1 MPDHR
6 IRRCFSNRGMFAAV
20 CIAWA
25 VATIEAPGQTAIQKD
40 IQKDIQAGTPSA
52 VPLEI
57 SGIYP
62 HLAAFNGTGAFAS
75 NGECGIGAV
84 VPWAGRLWFLTYPPH
99 STKGSSDKL
108 YAVDPDMSLDVRP
121 ESVGGTHA
129 SRMIHAESQQLI
141 IGPYFIDATGTVR
154 ACDVKNQL
162 VGRMTAVMR
171 HLTDPANLVY
181 FYDMEGAIYEVDV
194 HSLAV
199 KKLFAKPVPGWH
211 GKGGYTAQGRVVI
224 SNNGELA
231 VGKDSLREYL
241 AALPPEKP
249 EDAGVLAEWDGSEWR
264 IIERH
269 QFTDVTGPGGIRGAP
284 NDSAPLWAIGWDRRS
299 VILKLLDGG
308 TWSTFRVPKGSY
320 TFDPRHGWFTEWPRI
335 REVGDGKFLMVMH
348 GQMFD
353 FPRTFSRAN
362 TAGIRPVCTHLRYV
376 PDFCDWNG
384 RLVVAADDTSVMGN
398 PLAGQSQSNLWFGD
412 FAELKTWGPT
422 AGWGG
427 VWVGDAIE
435 KDVPSDPFLFAGYE
449 SRVLHLSHDADSPV
463 IFTVEADMHG
473 NGQWQPLETITVPAK
488 GYRHHVFDAGAK
500 AEWVRIKGDKACVA
514 SGYFHFN
521 GNSSPRVAAA
531 TTGGNATP
539 ALIRPA
545 KGNRNLQVVLGDSYY
560 EVDERL
566 GFTPLPEPEEVSD
579 IRPTLELQSEFSVDA
594 ASVILADGNGDRWRL
609 PRTDA
614 MFDKPFAAGWP
625 RGVREVASERN
636 LANVHGIFY
645 EIPRSSDSKSGELRK
660 IDCRKMK
667 PVAAHRMPITDFCTW
682 RGLMVMSGEFAPP
695 TVGRVFRS
703 DDGKAALWFG
713 KTDDLWQLGKPT
725 GHGGPWS
732 KTAVQGGVPSDP
744 FLMTNFDRKSLS
756 LSHDA
761 TQPVT
766 FKVEVDFLAA
776 GDWSEYGRFT
786 VEPGTAFTHAFPAG
800 YAAHWVRLRTDRD
813 CVATAEFTYE

>member
-1 MPDHR
+1 
-6 IRRCFSNRGMFAAV
+6 MFDPQFCKRLRTSGQLAAACLALV
-20 CIAWA
+20 
-25 VATIEAPGQTAIQKD
+25 VAAIEASGQTVVQRDVQTGVSSTA
-40 IQKDIQAGTPSA
+40 
-52 VPLEI
+52 PLEI

-62 HLAAFNGTGAFAS
+62 HLTAFNCTGAFAS
-75 NGECGIGAV
+75 SGECGIGAV

-108 YAVDPDMSLDVRP
+108 YAVGPDMSLDVRP

-129 SRMIHAESQQLI
+129 NRMIHEESQQLI
-141 IGPYFIDATGTVR
+141 IGPYFIDAKGNVR
-154 ACDVKNQL
+154 ACDIKNQL

-181 FYDMEGAIYEVDV
+181 FFDMEGAIYEVDV

-199 KKLFAKPVPGWH
+199 KKLFTKPVPGWH

-224 SNNGELA
+224 SNNGEAA
-231 VGKDSLREYL
+231 VGKDAPREYL

-249 EDAGVLAEWDGSEWR
+249 EDAGVLAEWDGKEWR
-264 IIERH
+264 IVERH

-284 NDSAPLWAIGWDRRS
+284 DDQAPLWAVGWDRRS

-308 TWSTFRVPKGSY
+308 TWSTFRLPKGSY
-320 TFDPRHGWFTEWPRI
+320 SFDPRHGWFTEWPRI
-335 REVGDGKFLMVMH
+335 REVGNGRFLMVMH

-384 RLVVAADDTSVMGN
+384 RLVIAADDTSVMGN

-422 AGWGG
+422 AAWGG
-427 VWVGDAIE
+427 VWVGDAVE
-435 KDVPSDPFLFAGYE
+435 KDVPSDPFLVGGYAT
-449 SRVLHLSHDADSPV
+449 RVLHLSHTADAPV
-463 IFTVEADMHG
+463 TFTVEADAQG
-473 NGQWQPLETITVPAK
+473 SGQWRPLETITVPAQ
-488 GYRHHVFDAGAK
+488 GYGHHVLGADVK
-500 AEWVRIKGDKACVA
+500 AEWVRLKADKACTA
-514 SGYFHFN
+514 SGYFHC
-521 GNSSPRVAAA
+521 GGRDVPPRAHAIKDSD
-531 TTGGNATP
+531 GGPVTP

-545 KGNRNLQVVLGDSYY
+545 KGNRNLQVVLGDAYY
-560 EVDERL
+560 EVEERL
-566 GFTPLPEPEEVSD
+566 GFTPLPEPKEVSD

-594 ASVILADGNGDRWRL
+594 ASVVINDGNGGRWRL

-614 MFDKPFAAGWP
+614 VFDKPFASGWP

-636 LANVHGIFY
+636 LANFHGLFY
-645 EIPRSSDSKSGELRK
+645 EIPRSSDSKSGEHRK
-660 IDCRKMK
+660 IDCRRMK

-682 RGLMVMSGEFAPP
+682 RGLMVMSGEFAAPG
-695 TVGRVFRS
+695 VGRVFRS
-703 DDGKAALWFG
+703 ADGRAALWFG

-725 GHGGPWS
+725 GHGGPWRE
-732 KTAVQGGVPSDP
+732 TAVKASVPSDP
-744 FLMTNFDRKSLS
+744 FLMTNFDRKSLA

-766 FKVEVDFLAA
+766 FTVEVDFLAT
-776 GDWSEYGRFT
+776 GDWSEYRRFT
-786 VEPGTAFTHAFPAG
+786 LEPGKPFTHTFPAG
-800 YAAHWVRLRTDRD
+800 YAAHWVRLVSDRD

>member
-6 IRRCFSNRGMFAAV
+6 SRRRFCRCGTLAAA
-20 CIAWA
+20 CLALA
-25 VATIEAPGQTAIQKD
+25 GAAIEAAGQTAIQTD
-40 IQKDIQAGTPSA
+40 IETSTSSA
-52 VPLEI
+52 APLKI

-84 VPWAGRLWFLTYPPH
+84 VPWADRLWFLTYPPH

-108 YAVDPDMSLDVRP
+108 YAVGPDMSLDVRP

-129 SRMIHAESQQLI
+129 SRMIHEESQQLI
-141 IGPYFIDATGTVR
+141 IGPYFIDAKGNVR
-154 ACDVKNQL
+154 ACDVKNEL

-194 HSLAV
+194 HSLTV
-199 KKLFAKPVPGWH
+199 KKLFTKPVPGWH

-224 SNNGELA
+224 SNNGEAA
-231 VGKDSLREYL
+231 VGKDAPREYL
-241 AALPPEKP
+241 AALPPAKP
-249 EDAGVLAEWDGSEWR
+249 EDAGVLAEWDGREWR

-284 NDSAPLWAIGWDRRS
+284 NDSAPLWAVGWDRRS

-335 REVGDGKFLMVMH
+335 REVGDGTFLMVMH

-384 RLVVAADDTSVMGN
+384 RLVIASDDTSVMGN

-422 AGWGG
+422 IGWGG
-427 VWVGDAIE
+427 VWVRDAIE

-449 SRVLHLSHDADSPV
+449 SRALHLAHDADTAV
-463 IFTVEADMHG
+463 TFTVEADVQG
-473 NGQWQPLETITVPAK
+473 NGQWQPIETITVPAK
-488 GYRHHVFDAGAK
+488 GYRHHVFDAGVK
-500 AEWVRIKGDKACVA
+500 AEWVRLKADTACVA
-514 SGYFHFN
+514 SGYFHC
-521 GNSSPRVAAA
+521 GATDTPPRHAAKETA
-531 TTGGNATP
+531 GGTVTP

-545 KGNRNLQVVLGDSYY
+545 KGNRNLQVVLGDRYY

-566 GFTPLPEPEEVSD
+566 TFTALPEPQEVSD
-579 IRPTLELQSEFSVDA
+579 IRPALELQSEFSVDT
-594 ASVILADGNGDRWRL
+594 ASVVITDGNGDRWRL

-614 MFDKPFAAGWP
+614 MFDKPFASGWP

-636 LANVHGIFY
+636 LANFHGIFY
-645 EIPRSSDSKSGELRK
+645 EIPRSSGPKGSEAVDYR
-660 IDCRKMK
+660 RMK
-667 PVAAHRMPITDFCTW
+667 PVAAHRLPITDFCTW

-695 TVGRVFRS
+695 IVGRVFRS
-703 DDGKAALWFG
+703 ADGKAALWFG

-725 GHGGPWS
+725 GHGGPWQ

-744 FLMTNFDRKSLS
+744 FLMTNYDRKSLS

-766 FKVEVDFLAA
+766 FTVEVDFLAT
-776 GDWSEYGRFT
+776 GEWSQYGTFT
-786 VEPGTAFTHAFPAG
+786 VEPGKGFTHAFPAG
-800 YAAHWVRLRTDRD
+800 YAAHWVRLRADRG

>member
-1 MPDHR
+1 MPEDHG
-6 IRRCFSNRGMFAAV
+6 RRRFFPRAYC
-20 CIAWA
+20 A
-25 VATIEAPGQTAIQKD
+25 VACLALAAAALEAAGQTAIQT
-40 IQKDIQAGTPSA
+40 GTSSA
-52 VPLEI
+52 TPLEI

-62 HLAAFNGTGAFAS
+62 HLAVFNGVGEVVR

-99 STKGSSDKL
+99 STKGSNDKL
-108 YAVDPDMSLDVRP
+108 YAVGPDMSLDVRP

-129 SRMIHAESQQLI
+129 SRMIHEESQQLI
-141 IGPYFIDATGTVR
+141 IGPYFIDAKGNVR

-171 HLTDPANLVY
+171 HLTDPAHLVY
-181 FYDMEGAIYEVDV
+181 FYDMEGAVYEVDV

-224 SNNGELA
+224 SNNGEA
-231 VGKDSLREYL
+231 SVGKESPKEYL
-241 AALPPEKP
+241 AELPPRKP
-249 EDAGVLAEWDGSEWR
+249 DDAGVLAEWDGDQWR

-284 NDSAPLWAIGWDRRS
+284 NDNAPLWAVGWDKRS

-384 RLVVAADDTSVMGN
+384 RLVIAADDTSVMGN
-398 PLAGQSQSNLWFGD
+398 PLAGQAQSNLWFGD
-412 FAELKTWGPT
+412 FAELKHWGPT

-427 VWVGDAIE
+427 VWVDDAVE
-435 KDVPSDPFLFAGYE
+435 KDLPSDPFLFAGYA
-449 SRVLHLSHDADSPV
+449 SRALHLTHDAHSPV
-463 IFTVEADMHG
+463 TFTVEADVQG
-473 NGQWQPLETITVPAK
+473 NGQWRPLESITVPTK
-488 GYRHHVFDAGAK
+488 GYRHHVFGADVK
-500 AEWVRIKGDKACVA
+500 AEWVRIRTDTTCVA
-514 SGYFHFN
+514 SGYFHC
-521 GNSSPRVAAA
+521 GGGEIPPRDAARDSSGEDTA
-531 TTGGNATP
+531 GGTVTP

-545 KGNRNLQVVLGDSYY
+545 KGNRNLQVVLGDGYY
-560 EVDERL
+560 EVDEKL
-566 GFTPLPEPEEVSD
+566 AFTPLPEPQEVSD

-594 ASVILADGNGDRWRL
+594 ASVVITDGKGDRWRL

-614 MFDKPFAAGWP
+614 VFDEPFASGWP

-636 LANVHGIFY
+636 LANFHGIFY
-645 EIPRSSDSKSGELRK
+645 EIPRSSDSTSGEHRK

-682 RGLMVMSGEFAPP
+682 RGLLVMSGAFSAPE
-695 TVGRVFRS
+695 VGRVFRS
-703 DDGKAALWFG
+703 ADGKAALWFG
-713 KTDDLWQLGKPT
+713 KTDDIWHLGKPV
-725 GHGGPWS
+725 GHGGPWRD
-732 KTAVQGGVPSDP
+732 TAVQGGAPSDP
-744 FLMTNFDRKSLS
+744 FLMTNFDHKSLS
-756 LSHDA
+756 LSHSA
-761 TQPVT
+761 TQVVAFT
-766 FKVEVDFLAA
+766 VEVDFLAT
-776 GDWSEYGRFT
+776 GEWREYGTFP
-786 VEPGTAFTHAFPAG
+786 VEPGTTFNHAFPAG
-800 YAAHWVRLRTDRD
+800 YTAHWVRLKADRD
-813 CVATAEFTYE
+813 CDATAEFTYE

>member
-1 MPDHR
+1 MTDHQCH
-6 IRRCFSNRGMFAAV
+6 RRLRACGTTAAICLAV
-20 CIAWA
+20 WA
-25 VATIEAPGQTAIQKD
+25 STIEAVGQTAIQRD
-40 IQKDIQAGTPSA
+40 IQSEATSA
-52 VPLEI
+52 TPLEI

-62 HLAAFNGTGAFAS
+62 HLAAFNGTGGFAS

-108 YAVDPDMSLDVRP
+108 YAVGPDMSLDVRP

-129 SRMIHAESQQLI
+129 NRMIHEESQQLI
-141 IGPYFIDATGTVR
+141 IGPYFIDAKGTVR

-181 FYDMEGAIYEVDV
+181 FYDMEGAVYEVDV

-199 KKLFAKPVPGWH
+199 KKLFTKPVPGWH

-224 SNNGELA
+224 SNNGEA
-231 VGKDSLREYL
+231 VVGKESPQTYL
-241 AALPPEKP
+241 AALPPKKE
-249 EDAGVLAEWDGSEWR
+249 EDAGVLAEWDGNEWR

-308 TWSTFRVPKGSY
+308 TWSTFRLPKGSY
-320 TFDPRHGWFTEWPRI
+320 SFDPRHGWFTEWPRI

-348 GQMFD
+348 GQIFD

-362 TAGIRPVCTHLRYV
+362 TAGIRPICTHLRYV

-384 RLVVAADDTSVMGN
+384 RLVIAADDTSVMDN

-412 FAELKTWGPT
+412 FAELNTWGPT

-427 VWVGDAIE
+427 VWVGDVIE
-435 KDVPSDPFLFAGYE
+435 QDVPSDPFLVAGYE
-449 SRVLHLSHDADSPV
+449 SRVLHLSHTADTPV
-463 IFTVEADMHG
+463 TFTVESDAQG
-473 NGQWQPLETITVPAK
+473 NGQWQQLETITVPAK
-488 GYRHHVFDAGAK
+488 GYRHHIFDAGMK
-500 AEWVRIKGDKACVA
+500 AEWMRLRADKACTA
-514 SGYFHFN
+514 SGYFHC
-521 GNSSPRVAAA
+521 GGRVVPQRAAA
-531 TTGGNATP
+531 ADTAGGTVKP

-560 EVDERL
+560 EVDEKL
-566 GFTPLPEPEEVSD
+566 VFTPLPEPQEVTD

-594 ASVILADGNGDRWRL
+594 ASVVITDGNGGRWRL

-614 MFDKPFAAGWP
+614 VFDKPFATGWP

-636 LANVHGIFY
+636 LANFHGIFY
-645 EIPRSSDSKSGELRK
+645 EIPRSSGPKGGERV
-660 IDCRKMK
+660 DYRKMK
-667 PVAAHRMPITDFCTW
+667 PVAAHRTPILDFCTW
-682 RGLMVMSGEFAPP
+682 RGLMVMSGDFAAPG
-695 TVGRVFRS
+695 VGRVFRS
-703 DDGKAALWFG
+703 ADGKAALWFG

-725 GHGGPWS
+725 GHGGPW
-732 KTAVQGGVPSDP
+732 KTTAVQGGAPSDP

-761 TQPVT
+761 MQPVT
-766 FKVEVDFLAA
+766 FTVEVDYLATGNWRA
-776 GDWSEYGRFT
+776 YGTFT
-786 VEPGTAFTHAFPAG
+786 VAQGTAFTHAFPAG
-800 YAAHWVRLRTDRD
+800 YAAHWVRLRADRD

>member
-1 MPDHR
+1 MPDHQSH
-6 IRRCFSNRGMFAAV
+6 RRFCSFGTLAAA
-20 CIAWA
+20 CLT
-25 VATIEAPGQTAIQKD
+25 VALAANEVTGQSAIQPN
-40 IQKDIQAGTPSA
+40 IQTGTSA
-52 VPLEI
+52 AAPLEI

-108 YAVDPDMSLDVRP
+108 YAVGPDMSLDVRP

-129 SRMIHAESQQLI
+129 NRMIHEESQQLI
-141 IGPYFIDATGTVR
+141 IGPYFIDAKGNVR
-154 ACDVKNQL
+154 ACDVKTQL

-171 HLTDPANLVY
+171 HLTDPAHLVY

-199 KKLFAKPVPGWH
+199 KKLFTKPVPGWH
-211 GKGGYTAQGRVVI
+211 GKGAYTAQGRVVI
-224 SNNGELA
+224 SNNGEAA
-231 VGKDSLREYL
+231 VGKDAPREYL

-249 EDAGVLAEWDGSEWR
+249 EDAGVLAEWDGREWR

-284 NDSAPLWAIGWDRRS
+284 NDTAPLWAVGWDRRS

-353 FPRTFSRAN
+353 FPRTFSRGN

-384 RLVVAADDTSVMGN
+384 RLVIAADDTSVMGN
-398 PLAGQSQSNLWFGD
+398 PLAGQSQSNLWFGE
-412 FAELKTWGPT
+412 FAELTTWGPT

-427 VWVGDAIE
+427 VWVGDAIQ
-435 KDVPSDPFLFAGYE
+435 KGVPSDPFLFAGYE
-449 SRVLHLSHDADSPV
+449 SRALHLSHAADTPV
-463 IFTVEADMHG
+463 TFTVEADVQG
-473 NGQWQPLETITVPAK
+473 NGQWQSLDTITVPAK
-488 GYRHHVFDAGAK
+488 GYRHHIFDASVK
-500 AEWVRIKGDKACVA
+500 AEWVRLTADRACVA
-514 SGYFHFN
+514 SGYFHC
-521 GNSSPRVAAA
+521 GGSDTLPRSAARDTA
-531 TTGGNATP
+531 GGTVTP

-566 GFTPLPEPEEVSD
+566 GFTALPEPKEVTD

-594 ASVILADGNGDRWRL
+594 ASVVITEENGDRWRL

-614 MFDKPFAAGWP
+614 MFDKPFASGWP

-636 LANVHGIFY
+636 LANFHGIFY
-645 EIPRSSDSKSGELRK
+645 EIPRSSDSKSGEHRK

-667 PVAAHRMPITDFCTW
+667 PVAAHRMLITDFCTW

-703 DDGKAALWFG
+703 ADGRAALWFG
-713 KTDDLWQLGKPT
+713 KTDDLWQLGKPV

-732 KTAVQGGVPSDP
+732 KTAVQGGLPSDP

-761 TQPVT
+761 TQPVKFT
-766 FKVEVDFLAA
+766 VEVDFLAT
-776 GDWSEYGRFT
+776 GDWREYGTFS
-786 VEPGTAFTHAFPAG
+786 VEPGRAFNHVFPAG

-813 CVATAEFTYE
+813 CAATVEFTYE

>member
-1 MPDHR
+1 MGDDRCRRRFR
-6 IRRCFSNRGMFAAV
+6 ICGRLAAG
-20 CIAWA
+20 CLA
-25 VATIEAPGQTAIQKD
+25 VVLTAVEAGAQTAVQKVTE
-40 IQKDIQAGTPSA
+40 AGSSSA
-52 VPLEI
+52 APLQI

-62 HLAAFNGTGAFAS
+62 HLAAFNGVGEFAG

-99 STKGSSDKL
+99 STKGSNDKL
-108 YAVDPDMSLDVRP
+108 YAVGPEMSLDVRP

-129 SRMIHAESQQLI
+129 NRMIHDESQQLI
-141 IGPYFIDATGTVR
+141 IGPYFIDAKGNVR
-154 ACDVKNQL
+154 TCDVKNRL

-224 SNNGELA
+224 SNNGESS
-231 VGKDSLREYL
+231 VGKDSPRDYL
-241 AALPPEKP
+241 AALPPKKA
-249 EDAGVLAEWDGSEWR
+249 EDAGVLAEWDGGEWR
-264 IIERH
+264 IVERH
-269 QFTDVTGPGGIRGAP
+269 QFTDVTGPGGIHGAP
-284 NDSAPLWAIGWDRRS
+284 DDRAPLWAVGWDRRS

-308 TWSTFRVPKGSY
+308 TWCTFRVPKGSY

-335 REVGDGKFLMVMH
+335 REVGDGRFLMVMH
-348 GQMFD
+348 GQIFD

-384 RLVVAADDTSVMGN
+384 RLVIAADDTSVMGN

-435 KDVPSDPFLFAGYE
+435 KNVPSDPFLFAGYGN
-449 SRVLHLSHDADSPV
+449 RALHLTHDANTPV
-463 IFTVEADMHG
+463 TFTVEADRQG
-473 NGQWQPLETITVPAK
+473 DGQWQPLQTITVPAK
-488 GYRHHVFDAGAK
+488 GYGHHVFDPGVK
-500 AEWVRIKGDKACVA
+500 AEWVRLRADADCMA
-514 SGYFHFN
+514 SGYFHC
-521 GNSSPRVAAA
+521 GGDAPPPRAAA
-531 TTGGNATP
+531 NGSDGGRATP

-566 GFTPLPEPEEVSD
+566 TFTALPEPKEVSD
-579 IRPTLELQSEFSVDA
+579 IRPTLELKPEFEVDA
-594 ASVILADGNGDRWRL
+594 GSVLITDGNGDRWRL
-609 PRTDA
+609 PKTDA
-614 MFDKPFAAGWP
+614 VFDRPFASWA

-636 LANVHGIFY
+636 LANFHGIFY
-645 EIPRSSDSKSGELRK
+645 EIPRSSDSKSGEHRK
-660 IDCRKMK
+660 IDYRRMK
-667 PVAAHRMPITDFCTW
+667 PVAAHRLPILDFCSW
-682 RGLMVMSGEFAPP
+682 RGLLVMSGEFAPP
-695 TVGRVFRS
+695 SVGRLFRS
-703 DDGKAALWFG
+703 ADGKAALWFG

-725 GHGGPWS
+725 GHGGPWR
-732 KTAVQGGVPSDP
+732 KTAVKAGLPSEP
-744 FLMTNFDRKSLS
+744 FLMTNFDRKSLA
-756 LSHDA
+756 LSHDS
-761 TQPVT
+761 TQPST
-766 FKVEVDFLAA
+766 FTVEVDFLAT
-776 GDWSEYGRFT
+776 GEWSEYGRFV
-786 VEPGTAFTHAFPAG
+786 VEPGKTLTHEFPVG
-800 YAAHWVRLRTDRD
+800 YAAHWVRLRADRD
-813 CVATAEFTYE
+813 CSATAEFTYE

>member
-1 MPDHR
+1 MPEHR
-6 IRRCFSNRGMFAAV
+6 SRRRFCSRGTLAAA
-20 CIAWA
+20 CLALA
-25 VATIEAPGQTAIQKD
+25 GAAIEVVGQTAIETNNQRS
-40 IQKDIQAGTPSA
+40 TPSA
-52 VPLEI
+52 APLEI

-62 HLAAFNGTGAFAS
+62 HLAAFNGVGEFVS

-99 STKGSSDKL
+99 SIKGSNDKL
-108 YAVDPDMSLDVRP
+108 YAVGPDMSLHVRP

-129 SRMIHAESQQLI
+129 SRMIHEESQQLI
-141 IGPYFIDATGTVR
+141 IGPYFIDAKGNVR
-154 ACDVKNQL
+154 ACDVKTQL

-181 FYDMEGAIYEVDV
+181 FYDMEGAVYEVDV

-199 KKLFAKPVPGWH
+199 KKLFDKPVPGWH

-224 SNNGELA
+224 SNNGETA
-231 VGKDSLREYL
+231 SGRAPEGYL
-241 AALPPEKP
+241 AALPPKKA
-249 EDAGVLAEWDGSEWR
+249 EDAGVLAEWDGREWR

-284 NDSAPLWAIGWDRRS
+284 NDSAPLWAVGWDRRS

-308 TWSTFRVPKGSY
+308 EWSTFRVPKGSY

-376 PDFCDWNG
+376 PDFCDVNG
-384 RLVVAADDTSVMGN
+384 QLVIASDDTSVMGN

-412 FAELKTWGPT
+412 FAALRTWGPT

-449 SRVLHLSHDADSPV
+449 SRVLHLTHDADSPV
-463 IFTVEADMHG
+463 TFTVEADVQG
-473 NGQWQPLETITVPAK
+473 NGQWQPLETIAVPAK
-488 GYRHHVFDAGAK
+488 GYRHHVFDAGVK
-500 AEWVRIKGDKACVA
+500 AEWVRLRADKACVA
-514 SGYFHFN
+514 SGYFHC
-521 GNSSPRVAAA
+521 GGGDAPPRSAAA
-531 TTGGNATP
+531 DTSSATVTP

-545 KGNRNLQVVLGDSYY
+545 KGNRNLQVVLGDGYY

-566 GFTPLPEPEEVSD
+566 DFTALPEPKEVSD
-579 IRPTLELQSEFSVDA
+579 IRVTLELRPELSTDA
-594 ASVILADGNGDRWRL
+594 ASVVITDGKGDRWRL

-614 MFDKPFAAGWP
+614 VFDKPFAFGWP

-636 LANVHGIFY
+636 LANFHGIFY
-645 EIPRSSDSKSGELRK
+645 EIPRPGGPKGGEPV
-660 IDCRKMK
+660 DYRKMK
-667 PVAAHRMPITDFCTW
+667 PVAAHRLPITDFCTW

-695 TVGRVFRS
+695 AVGRVFRS
-703 DDGKAALWFG
+703 ADGKAALWFG
-713 KTDDLWQLGKPT
+713 KTDDLWQLGKPV
-725 GHGGPWS
+725 GRGGPWQ
-732 KTAVQGGVPSDP
+732 KTAVKAGVPSDP

-761 TQPVT
+761 TQSVVFT
-766 FKVEVDFLAA
+766 VEVDFLAT

-786 VEPGTAFTHAFPAG
+786 VEPGKAFNHAFPAG
-800 YAAHWVRLRTDRD
+800 YAAHWVRLQADRD
-813 CVATAEFTYE
+813 CTATAEFVYE

>member
-1 MPDHR
+1 MPLGDQP
-6 IRRCFSNRGMFAAV
+6 RRRWICGCGRLAAACLVLAAV
-20 CIAWA
+20 A
-25 VATIEAPGQTAIQKD
+25 VEAVGQTAFQKD
-40 IQKDIQAGTPSA
+40 IEAGMSSA
-52 VPLEI
+52 GPLVI

-108 YAVDPDMSLDVRP
+108 YAVGPDMSLEVRP

-129 SRMIHAESQQLI
+129 NRMIHAESQQLI
-141 IGPYFIDATGTVR
+141 IGPYFIDTKGNVR

-171 HLTDPANLVY
+171 HLKDPANLVY

-199 KKLFAKPVPGWH
+199 QKLFTKPVPGWH

-224 SNNGELA
+224 SNNGEAA
-231 VGKDSLREYL
+231 VGKDVPREYL

-284 NDSAPLWAIGWDRRS
+284 DDAAPLWAVGWDRRS

-308 TWSTFRVPKGSY
+308 TWSTFRLPKGSY
-320 TFDPRHGWFTEWPRI
+320 SFDPRHGWFTEWPRI
-335 REVGDGKFLMVMH
+335 RELGDGRFLMVMH

-353 FPRTFSRAN
+353 FPRSFSRAD
-362 TAGIRPVCTHLRYV
+362 TAGIRPICTHLRYV

-384 RLVVAADDTSVMGN
+384 RLVIAADDTSVMGN

-422 AGWGG
+422 AAWGG
-427 VWVGDAIE
+427 VWMGDAVV
-435 KDVPSDPFLFAGYE
+435 KDEPSDPFLVAGYATLA
-449 SRVLHLSHDADSPV
+449 LHLSHRADTPV
-463 IFTVEADMHG
+463 TFTLEADLQG
-473 NGQWQPLETITVPAK
+473 NGQWQPLETITVPAE
-488 GYRHHVFDAGAK
+488 GYRHHVFDAGVK
-500 AEWVRIKGDKACVA
+500 AEWVRLRADKTCEAT
-514 SGYFHFN
+514 GYFHC
-521 GNSSPRVAAA
+521 GGDDLPPRAAA
-531 TTGGNATP
+531 ADTAGGAATP
-539 ALIRPA
+539 ALVRPA
-545 KGNRNLQVVLGDSYY
+545 KGNRNLQVVLGDGYY

-566 GFTPLPEPEEVSD
+566 SFTALPEPKEVGD
-579 IRPTLELQSEFSVDA
+579 IRPTLELQSEFSLDP
-594 ASVILADGNGDRWRL
+594 ASVIITDGNGDRWRL

-614 MFDKPFAAGWP
+614 MFDRPFASGWP

-636 LANVHGIFY
+636 LANFHGIFY
-645 EIPRSSDSKSGELRK
+645 EIPRSSESKSGEHRK
-660 IDCRKMK
+660 IDCRRMK
-667 PVAAHRMPITDFCTW
+667 PVAAHRMPISDFCTW
-682 RGLMVMSGEFAPP
+682 RGLMVMSGEFAQPK
-695 TVGRVFRS
+695 VGRLFRS
-703 DDGKAALWFG
+703 ADGRAALWFG
-713 KTDDLWQLGKPT
+713 KTDDLWQFGKPT
-725 GHGGPWS
+725 GHGGPWN
-732 KTAVQGGVPSDP
+732 KTAVKAGLASDP

-761 TQPVT
+761 SQPVT
-766 FKVEVDFLAA
+766 FTVEVDFLAT

-786 VEPGTAFTHAFPAG
+786 VEPGATALHQFPAG
-800 YAAHWVRLRTDRD
+800 YAAHWVRLRADRD
-813 CVATAEFTYE
+813 CGATAEFTYE